1 MKTVLA
7 SALLLVTLGSYAASP
22 AHVSAQD
29 PQLGLERPV
38 NPRSGLPCPSP
49 DRYSRTRPDPPGVP
63 TLVGAGMF
71 FHDISQLNDVDQTIT
86 ADVYILLRWRDP
98 RLADA
103 RRADGSAD
111 CPVPGDA
118 LWTPVIEAD
127 NLRSRQQYYQARFLV
142 DAGGT
147 ITYGRRLLVQIA
159 QPLDLRDFP
168 FDRHVWRFTL
178 WPVFSKVD
186 EIVFAP
192 LRPFVGRNDRLS
204 LLGWSTGVPDAQAS
218 TEQRQ
223 GRLGAFARF
232 DVTLETRRDS
242 FFYVCKLGIPLVLI
256 MLMAYSVYFI
266 PSTAV
271 AQQIGVG
278 MTSMLTLIAYLL
290 ALSNSLPKISYL
302 TRADQFYIGAA
313 LLVFLGL
320 MKGIFT
326 VIWLHRERAALV
338 ERADRIGRWLYPA
351 GMLLNGLNAFLW

>member
-1 MKTVLA
+1 
-7 SALLLVTLGSYAASP
+7 
-22 AHVSAQD
+22 
-29 PQLGLERPV
+29 
-38 NPRSGLPCPSP
+38 
-49 DRYSRTRPDPPGVP
+49 
-63 TLVGAGMF
+63 
-71 FHDISQLNDVDQTIT
+71 
-86 ADVYILLRWRDP
+86 
-98 RLADA
+98 
-103 RRADGSAD
+103 
-111 CPVPGDA
+111 
-118 LWTPVIEAD
+118 
-127 NLRSRQQYYQARFLV
+127 
-142 DAGGT
+142 
-147 ITYGRRLLVQIA
+147 VQIA

-266 PSTAV
+266 PSAAV

-326 VIWLHRERAALV
+326 VIWLDRGRKARV
-338 ERADRIGRWLYPA
+338 ERADRIGRWLYPV

>member
-1 MKTVLA
+1 MKTVLV

-22 AHVSAQD
+22 VHVFAQD

-49 DRYSRTRPDPPGVP
+49 GLYSRTRPDRPGVP

-98 RLADA
+98 RLADE
-103 RRADGSAD
+103 RRADSSAD

-118 LWTPVIEAD
+118 LWTPVIEPD

-142 DAGGT
+142 DARGT

-168 FDRHVWRFTL
+168 FDRHVWRFTI

-186 EIVFAP
+186 EMIFVP
-192 LRPFVGRNDRLS
+192 LRPFVGRNDPLS
-204 LLGWSTGVPDAQAS
+204 LQGWNTGVPEAQAA

-232 DVTLETRRDS
+232 DVTLETRRES
-242 FFYVCKLGIPLVLI
+242 FFYVWKLGIPLVLI

-326 VIWLHRERAALV
+326 VIWLDRGRKARV
-338 ERADRIGRWLYPA
+338 ERADRIGRWLYPV
-351 GMLLNGLNAFLW
+351 GMLLNGLNAFFR